1 MNYDP
6 SRTYT
11 VSDTE
16 PTNPIID
23 KHYVLFISDIRDE
36 GFDEETGNHVWSYK
50 RDGDMPIEQYHKLR
64 EGIVEEEIRLAEAR
78 AVTTAFEATL
88 DLIGE

>member
-1 MNYDP
+1 MNYDT

-11 VSDTE
+11 IGDIQ

-23 KHYVLFISDIRDE
+23 RDYVLFISDIRDE
-36 GFDEETGNHVWSYK
+36 GIDEETHAHIWSYL

-64 EGIVEEEIRLAEAR
+64 EGIVSEEIRLAEAR